1 MARIW
6 IPDDSNL
13 LLSVI
18 GRSLRR
24 AGHTVVSCS
33 SPEFA
38 LVRPGQLR
46 KGENV
51 LVVDLTTDEKRE
63 MAVMLKIRIPRLKVL
78 FVAGPA
84 APVADSGDSGL
95 VRAFAP
101 ADRHFL
107 RKPFTGNELLMK
119 IDALLAGEMDKAVRT
134 AGAA

>member
-1 MARIW
+1 
-6 IPDDSNL
+6 
-13 LLSVI
+13 
-18 GRSLRR
+18 
-24 AGHTVVSCS
+24 VSCS

-51 LVVDLTTDEKRE
+51 LVVDLTTDETRE

-84 APVADSGDSGL
+84 TPMAEPGGSGL

-119 IDALLAGEMDKAVRT
+119 LDALLAVERDKAVRT